1 MIRRRGVMLGLIAGL
16 GGCALSERPF
26 AERRQWPLQV
36 VRPIGVPARRGRP
49 VLELRDLLAGPGL
62 EARGLQT
69 LQADGSIRVAYYE
82 EWAVPPAQALE
93 DGLRQWLAQS
103 GLFAAVT
110 GAGSR
115 LAADLAFD
123 GTLTAFW
130 ADPAHGLASATIA
143 FTLIDLRP
151 ATRRVVV
158 QSSQTA
164 SVPLLGADATN
175 VAQALRAAAAAVFR
189 QIEAELRAA
198 LPG

>member
-49 VLELRDLLAGPGL
+49 VLELRDLLAGPG
-62 EARGLQT
+62 
-69 LQADGSIRVAYYE
+69 
-82 EWAVPPAQALE
+82 LE